1 MAFLRVLKGATPG
14 QILELHGERVVL
26 GRHPNCQIVL
36 DNAAVSRHHAQ
47 ILESHGNFYLEDLR
61 SRNRTF
67 LNGAPIEGRTELGDR
82 DEVKVCDVVFR
93 FHREM
98 PPLDSPPPTSDSTV
112 TIGGTLRDPDSGYRR
127 TINGDAGGDGSAE
140 IDPEDSSADI
150 VDGSSII
157 STLDVRSSSSSLRLS
172 VKPEAKLRAVLE
184 IANALA
190 SVLRLDD
197 VLQKILDGLF
207 KVFPQADDG
216 CVVLKDPETG
226 KLAVR
231 ARKSRLSSEDSST
244 RISMTVVRQALETGE
259 AILSADAIRD
269 SRFELSDSLTELKI
283 RSMLCVPLLDSE
295 RKPQGVIQIDTR
307 NLRQKFSQSDLEVLV
322 SVAAQASLAVE
333 NSRLHEILVQQRDI
347 QRDLEVATQIQLG
360 FLPNKRPKLPGF
372 EFYDYY
378 EAAQMVGGDYFD
390 YVTRP
395 DGRVA
400 IAVADVA
407 GKGIPAALLMA
418 RLYSS
423 ARIQLL
429 THDSAGAAMTALNA
443 EIATSGLG
451 YRFITCVVVLLDP
464 QASTVAI
471 ANAGHLPPYLRSPR
485 GKIRALAE
493 EVSGM
498 PLGVAP
504 SQQFGEAQVEIK
516 PEEVL
521 VLYTDGIT
529 EAMNPKNQ
537 LYGGKRLR
545 KYLSGAA
552 AGAED
557 LVKGLVTDV
566 EAFCHERSQKDDMC
580 IVCLQRTE

>member
-1 MAFLRVLKGATPG
+1 VAFLKVLKGSTPG

-26 GRHPNCQIVL
+26 GRHPNCQVVL

-67 LNGAPIEGRTELGDR
+67 LNGAAVEGRTELTDR

-98 PPLDSPPPTSDSTV
+98 PPLDSPPPPSDSTV
-112 TIGGTLRDPDSGYRR
+112 TVGGLRDHDGGYRR
-127 TINGDAGGDGSAE
+127 TVSEGAPE
-140 IDPEDSSADI
+140 LEEDSSADVI
-150 VDGSSII
+150 DGSSII
-157 STLDVRSSSSSLRLS
+157 STLDARSGSSMRLS

-184 IANALA
+184 IGNALA
-190 SVLRLDD
+190 TVLRLDD

-207 KVFPQADDG
+207 KIFPQADDG
-216 CVVLKDPETG
+216 FVLLKDAETG
-226 KLAVR
+226 KLAVK
-231 ARKSRLSSEDSST
+231 ARKSRMAGEDSSV
-244 RISMTVVRQALETGE
+244 RLSMTIVRQALDTGE

-269 SRFELSDSLTELKI
+269 ARFELSDSLTELKI
-283 RSMLCVPLLDSE
+283 RSMMCVPLLDSE

-307 NLRQKFSQSDLEVLV
+307 NLRQKFSQTDLEMLV

-333 NSRLHEILVQQRDI
+333 NSRLHEMLLRQRDI

-360 FLPNKRPKLPGF
+360 FLPNKRPKVPGY

-378 EAAQMVGGDYFD
+378 EAAQNVGGDYFD

-395 DGRVA
+395 DGRIA
-400 IAVADVA
+400 IAIADVA

-429 THDSAGAAMTALNA
+429 THASAGAAMTALNT
-443 EIATSGLG
+443 EIASSGLG
-451 YRFITCVVVLLDP
+451 YRFITCVVVILDP
-464 QASTVAI
+464 ANNEIAV
-471 ANAGHLPPYLRSPR
+471 ANAGHLPPYLRGGR

-493 EVSGM
+493 DVSGM

-504 SQQFGEAQVEIK
+504 NQPYDEVTVPIK
-516 PEEVL
+516 PGEVL

-529 EAMNPKNQ
+529 EAMDQQNE

-545 KYLSGAA
+545 KYLTGCS
-552 AGAED
+552 AGAEE
-557 LVKGLVTDV
+557 LVKGVIADV
-566 EAFCHERSQKDDMC
+566 EAFCQEHSQKDDMC
-580 IVCLQRTE
+580 VVCLRRNG

>member
-1 MAFLRVLKGATPG
+1 MAFLKVLKGATPG
-14 QILELHGERVVL
+14 QILELRGERVVL

-47 ILESHGNFYLEDLR
+47 VLESHGNFYLEDLR

-67 LNGAPIEGRTELGDR
+67 LNGVPIEGRTELADR

-93 FHREM
+93 FHRET

-112 TIGGTLRDPDSGYRR
+112 TIGGFRQRDGDHNYRR
-127 TINGDAGGDGSAE
+127 TVDEDSSLEA
-140 IDPEDSSADI
+140 DPEDSSADVEI
-150 VDGSSII
+150 ADGSSII
-157 STLDVRSSSSSLRLS
+157 STLDVRAGSSMRLS

-216 CVVLKDPETG
+216 FIVLRDQDSG

-231 ARKSRLSSEDSST
+231 ARRARMSDDDSST
-244 RISMTVVRQALETGE
+244 RISMTVIRQALDTGE

-283 RSMLCVPLLDSE
+283 RSMMCVPLLDSE

-333 NSRLHEILVQQRDI
+333 NSRLHEILLRQRDI

-360 FLPNKRPKLPGF
+360 FLPNKRPKVPGYK
-372 EFYDYY
+372 FYDYY
-378 EAAQMVGGDYFD
+378 EAAQSVGGDYFD

-395 DGRVA
+395 DGCIA

-429 THDSAGAAMTALNA
+429 THASAAAAMTALNA
-443 EIATSGLG
+443 EIASSGLG
-451 YRFITCVVVLLDP
+451 YRFITCVVVVLDP
-464 QASTVAI
+464 QQHEMTV

-485 GKIRALAE
+485 GKIKALAE
-493 EVSGM
+493 DVSGM
-498 PLGVAP
+498 PLGVSP
-504 SQQFGEAQVEIK
+504 NQQFGEVKVAIK
-516 PEEVL
+516 PQEML

-529 EAMNPKNQ
+529 EAMNPQNE

-545 KYLSGAA
+545 KFLSTGGA
-552 AGAED
+552 GTEE
-557 LVKGLVTDV
+557 LVKGIVSDV
-566 EAFCHERSQKDDMC
+566 EAFALDRSQKDDMC
-580 IVCLQRTE
+580 VVCVRRTDT